1 MKLLND
7 STYTVDS
14 AINDFSKRYKAHLDK
29 DTFDSAV
36 ADMKKATSAWDAQD
50 IGSVYSN
57 LNFHRFKD
65 TNEVVGHS
73 KAISARKVG
82 RKEPEIYFDKKLAQP
97 HIDKILKKSLKEGV
111 DKYDVVTRL
120 FDAGKLIVGELA
132 GLNNNSTSH
141 DIVVFMFEDGEG
153 YDYVDHVWGA
163 SGYVDERDAVEE
175 NAYRLY
181 KILNSKYILE
191 DILEEI

>member
-1 MKLLND
+1 MKLLNEN
-7 STYTVDS
+7 TYTIDS
-14 AINDFSKRYKAHLDK
+14 AINDFSRKCKAYLDK
-29 DTFDSAV
+29 DVFNSAV

-50 IGSVYSN
+50 IGKIYSN
-57 LNFHRFKD
+57 LYFYRFKD
-65 TNEVVGHS
+65 TDEIVWS
-73 KAISARKVG
+73 AKAISDRKVG

-97 HIDKILKKSLKEGV
+97 HIDKILNKPLKESV
-111 DKYDVVTRL
+111 DKYDVVIRI

-153 YDYVDHVWGA
+153 YEYVDHVWGA
-163 SGYVDERDAVEE
+163 SNYKDERDAVED

-181 KILNSKYILE
+181 KALNSKYIIE

>member
-97 HIDKILKKSLKEGV
+97 HIDKILKKSLK
-111 DKYDVVTRL
+111 
-120 FDAGKLIVGELA
+120 
-132 GLNNNSTSH
+132 NH
-141 DIVVFMFEDGEG
+141 
-153 YDYVDHVWGA
+153 
-163 SGYVDERDAVEE
+163 
-175 NAYRLY
+175 
-181 KILNSKYILE
+181 
-191 DILEEI
+191 